1 MRSEILFSYAIN
13 SPIRTKKPSVT
24 FIINHLDQKQFLK
37 TYLEC
42 EFTIAPLIIWAC
54 LWKVNYSCRR
64 LL

>member
-54 LWKVNYSCRR
+54 L
-64 LL
+64 